1 MTGYYAYYTI
11 ALIAFLAAVS
21 PGPDFVVVAKNALAH
36 NRLIAIMTSLGI
48 GAGII
53 IHSTYCI
60 LGLAVI
66 ISQSLLLF
74 SIIKY
79 LGVSYLI
86 YLGIKNLIAKQNHLS
101 IVATKKNQFSL
112 KAAFLNGLFTN
123 VLNPKCTLFML
134 SVFTL
139 VVKPNTPSTIQ
150 VIYGLE
156 IAIITALWFVFLSY
170 GLSSKIIKSKIE
182 RVQHIVTKLI
192 GVVLISLGITI
203 LLESR

>member
-1 MTGYYAYYTI
+1 
-11 ALIAFLAAVS
+11 
-21 PGPDFVVVAKNALAH
+21 
-36 NRLIAIMTSLGI
+36 
-48 GAGII
+48 
-53 IHSTYCI
+53 
-60 LGLAVI
+60 
-66 ISQSLLLF
+66 
-74 SIIKY
+74 
-79 LGVSYLI
+79 
-86 YLGIKNLIAKQNHLS
+86 
-101 IVATKKNQFSL
+101 
-112 KAAFLNGLFTN
+112 
-123 VLNPKCTLFML
+123 ML